1 MSTLKPSDLFAAPL
15 MQRLAAA
22 QGAYSGEGV
31 NHAGE
36 TFSAQFKLTSELDA
50 SLISISFLATE
61 QNGEGAFHE
70 ERTWIT
76 EDLLNGGL
84 GLWTVSSNTP
94 GVLQLKLIEDSND
107 GSYSTRAVFRI
118 GEPED
123 LTRFREEISLSLRH
137 DGAIEYVYSWGV
149 PHEKFSVKSKAL
161 LTKSLFKN
169 SDDSQQ
175 MTDDTERK
183 RPHLA

>member
-1 MSTLKPSDLFAAPL
+1 MSMSPPPKDLFAVPL
-15 MQRLAAA
+15 LQRLSAVA
-22 QGAYSGEGV
+22 GIYSGEGV

-36 TFSAQFKLTSELDA
+36 KFDAKFEIRSEVDGA
-50 SLISISFLATE
+50 LIAISFLATE
-61 QNGEGAFHE
+61 KEGEGAFHE

-76 EDLLNGGL
+76 EDLLTGSV

-107 GSYSTRAVFRI
+107 GSYLTRAVFRL
-118 GEPED
+118 GDPAD
-123 LTRFREEISLSLRH
+123 LTRFREEISLSVRH
-137 DGAIEYVYSWGV
+137 DGALEYVYSWGV

-161 LTKSLFKN
+161 LTAEHSR
-169 SDDSQQ
+169 Q

-183 RPHLA
+183 HPHLA